1 MTMRRLRA
9 PILVAA
15 VTAVGGVAALA
26 AVRCPTD
33 EPAGSGLLQF
43 GGREHAVALDA
54 DAALGV
60 NPLFTWAELEPADDV
75 YNWAP
80 VDAVLTAAHKT
91 GRKVAPRVYT
101 NLVDHG
107 QGTPGWVFEAGAAT
121 YTMADWSSTLQPV
134 PADPVFTR
142 EFEEF
147 VAAFG
152 ARYDGHP
159 AIEFVQT
166 NTGMGAYGEMVWWL
180 DEAHRPP
187 GYSTAGH
194 IETMEAWVDRWR
206 AAFPSTPLV
215 LMQNFIGEGISERV
229 SAYAVD
235 RGYYLQSNSVE
246 LAREAAAILSAHD
259 DRTRIILE
267 VENNDCQ
274 GATGA
279 EFDDLTRAAFS
290 QGFAIDYLMVCEQTL
305 SDGTAAQRALAML
318 RSTD

>member
-9 PILVAA
+9 PMLFVAMIA
-15 VTAVGGVAALA
+15 AAGIAALA
-26 AVRCPTD
+26 AARCPTD

-43 GGREHAVALDA
+43 GAREGSVALDA

-75 YNWAP
+75 YNWGP
-80 VDAVLTAAHKT
+80 MDAVLTAAHRT

-107 QGTPGWVFEAGAAT
+107 QGTPDWVFDAGAAA
-121 YTMADWSSTLQPV
+121 YTVADWSSTRQPV
-134 PADPVFTR
+134 PTDPVFTR
-142 EFEEF
+142 EFAEF

-152 ARYDGHP
+152 RRYDGHP

-166 NTGMGAYGEMVWWL
+166 NAAMGAYGEMVWWL
-180 DEAHRPP
+180 EETHRPP
-187 GYSTAGH
+187 GSSTDARIG
-194 IETMEAWVDRWR
+194 TMQAWVDRWR

-215 LMQNFIGEGISERV
+215 LMQNFIGEGVSERV

-246 LAREAAAILSAHD
+246 LAPEAAAILAAHD
-259 DRTRIILE
+259 DRTKIVLE
-267 VENNDCQ
+267 VENNGCRDS
-274 GATGA
+274 TG
-279 EFDDLTRAAFS
+279 DGWRSLTEVAFS
-290 QGFAIDYLMVCEQTL
+290 QGFAIDYLMVCGETL
-305 SDGTAAQRALAML
+305 ADGAAAQQALSRLRA
-318 RSTD
+318 SD